1 MIICSETFLA
11 PYFTNMTQRLNLL
24 NRTNYLIMFSG
35 FLVTNGSCFFV
46 LNTCNKTMHIC
57 IYNYDITDPLI
68 LLLYHTTTE
77 IISTLSSFSR
87 IQIGKQKHVDKSNS
101 QQYEWLKKLQ
111 NVLLNFSIGN
121 FSMDYARSCKIC
133 NLIIWSGVTRKN
145 ICTLSL

>member
-68 LLLYHTTTE
+68 LLLYRTMTE
-77 IISTLSSFSR
+77 TLSTLSSFPR
-87 IQIGKQKHVDKSNS
+87 IQIGKQGHVDKSNA
-101 QQYEWLKKLQ
+101 QQYECLKKLQ
-111 NVLLNFSIGN
+111 NVLLIFSIGN
-121 FSMDYARSCKIC
+121 LIMYYVRSCKIC
-133 NLIIWSGVTRKN
+133 YLIIRSGN
-145 ICTLSL
+145 ICALSL